1 MGKTLAIINNKSKRT
16 IAELEQQLAEKT
28 REAQNYREV
37 LEGLEFEQLDVLAKY
52 EGSPRFI
59 GEASA
64 KLIRHSIATAK
75 AYEAKFNKALDAL
88 QKHSEREAEEL
99 RTGVDVAEERTHHL
113 KLLQ

>member
-28 REAQNYREV
+28 REAQNYRDV
-37 LEGLEFEQLDVLAKY
+37 LEGMEFEYLDLLGTH
-52 EGSPRFI
+52 EGGTRPL
-59 GEASA
+59 GEATA
-64 KLIRHSIATAK
+64 KLIRNWIATAK
-75 AYEAKFNKALDAL
+75 RYEDKLNRALEAL
-88 QKHSEREAEEL
+88 QKYSEREAEEL